1 MSSDLLNIGASGL
14 RAYRASLAV
23 TGDNIANA
31 QTPGYARRSL
41 QLSEVSIGGLPDFR
55 YRNRTRFDGV
65 DISATV
71 RASDEWRTGDAR
83 LAASS
88 NGRAQTHATWMVN
101 VETALADGETGT
113 GAALAKM
120 FAAGDALAADPLSRA
135 PRSAFLASID
145 DVAAS
150 IRNNATELSR
160 VSAGVANAAK
170 SSVDG
175 LNANLAALADLNLAI
190 RKTSAGSTANA
201 ELADQRDIL
210 IDKIA
215 AQTDVTVTI
224 AADGSATLTRAGATL
239 VAGTDA
245 ATLTLTVAPDGR
257 LSFTQSFNGTTSAF
271 TPSSGALG
279 GLTVSANTVADR
291 RAALDTLATDTATA
305 LNTWHAGGRTPTNA
319 NGGALLDAS
328 GGAIALAAL
337 LTDPTQVAAADSS
350 GVANGNMLALSTVR
364 SASGVEGQWAALV
377 ANQAQTTSSARTD
390 ADRTS
395 ARKDT
400 ADAARDAVEGVDL
413 DREAADLL
421 RYQQAYEASAR
432 VIQMARET
440 VDTILAL
447 FR

>member
-41 QLSEVSIGGLPDFR
+41 QLSEVSITSLPDFR

-65 DISATV
+65 DISATL
-71 RASDEWRTGDAR
+71 RATDEWRTGDAR
-83 LAASS
+83 LAASAQ
-88 NGRAQTHATWMVN
+88 GRAQTNATWMVN
-101 VETALADGETGT
+101 TETALADGENGT
-113 GAALAKM
+113 GAAMAKM

-150 IRNNATELSR
+150 IRGNAAELVR
-160 VSAGVANAAK
+160 VSAGVGDAAK
-170 SSVDG
+170 ASVDG

-190 RKTSAGSTANA
+190 RRTSVGSTANA
-201 ELADQRDIL
+201 ELADQRDRL
-210 IDKIA
+210 IDGIS
-215 AQTDVTVTI
+215 AQTDVAVSI
-224 AADGSATLTRAGATL
+224 AADGSATLTREGATL
-239 VAGTDA
+239 VADGKA
-245 ATLTLTVAPDGR
+245 ATLALTVAADGR
-257 LSFTQSFNGTTSAF
+257 LSLTQTFNAATSAF
-271 TPSSGALG
+271 TPVGGALG
-279 GLTVSANTVADR
+279 GLAASANVVADR
-291 RAALDTLATDTATA
+291 RVALDTLATDLATA
-305 LNTWHAGGRTPTNA
+305 INNWHAGGRTPGNA

-337 LTDPTQVAAADSS
+337 LTDPTQVAAADT
-350 GVANGNMLALSTVR
+350 GGAANGNMLALSGVR

-377 ANQAQTTSSARTD
+377 ANQAQTTASAR
-390 ADRTS
+390 ADEARAS

-421 RYQQAYEASAR
+421 RFQQAYEASAR
-432 VIQMARET
+432 IIQMAKET
-440 VDTILAL
+440 VDTILRL
-447 FR
+447 F

>member
-41 QLSEVSIGGLPDFR
+41 RLSEVSIGGLPDFR

-83 LAASS
+83 LAASLH
-88 NGRAQTHATWMVN
+88 GRAQAKATWMIN
-101 VETALADGETGT
+101 TETALADGETGT

-145 DVAAS
+145 DAAAS

-160 VSAGVANAAK
+160 ISAGVADAANA
-170 SSVDG
+170 SVDG

-190 RKTSAGSTANA
+190 RRTSAGSTANA
-201 ELADQRDIL
+201 ELADQRDVL
-210 IDKIA
+210 IDKIT
-215 AQTDVTVTI
+215 AQTDASVAI

-239 VAGTDA
+239 LANGDA
-245 ATLTLTVAPDGR
+245 AALMLTIAPDGR
-257 LSFTQSFNGTTSAF
+257 SSFTQTFNASTTVF
-271 TPSSGALG
+271 TPSGGALG
-279 GLTVSANTVADR
+279 GLTVSANMAADR
-291 RAALDTLATDTATA
+291 RAALDTLATNLATA
-305 LNTWHAGGRTPTNA
+305 LNNWHAGGRTPGNS
-319 NGGALLDAS
+319 NGAPLLDAS

-337 LTDPTQVAAADSS
+337 IADPTQVAAADT
-350 GVANGNMLALSTVR
+350 GGAANGNMLALSTVR

-377 ANQAQTTSSARTD
+377 ANQAQTTASAR
-390 ADRTS
+390 ADESRTS

-432 VIQMARET
+432 IIQMAKET
-440 VDTILAL
+440 VDTILGL

>member
-41 QLSEVSIGGLPDFR
+41 RLSEVSITGALDFR

-65 DISATV
+65 DISATI
-71 RASDEWRTGDAR
+71 RATDEWRTGDAR
-83 LAASS
+83 FAASS
-88 NGRAQTHATWMVN
+88 NGRAQANATWMVN
-101 VETALADGETGT
+101 TETALADGETGT
-113 GAALAKM
+113 GAAMAKM

-145 DVAAS
+145 DAAAS
-150 IRNNATELSR
+150 IRGNATELSR
-160 VSAGVANAAK
+160 VSAGVADAAK
-170 SSVDG
+170 ASVDG

-190 RKTSAGSTANA
+190 RRTSAGSTANA
-201 ELADQRDIL
+201 ELADQRDAL

-215 AQTDVTVTI
+215 GQIDVSVAI
-224 AADGSATLTRAGATL
+224 AEDGSATLTRAGATL
-239 VAGTDA
+239 VAGGDA
-245 ATLTLTVAPDGR
+245 ATLALTVAADGR
-257 LSFTQSFNGTTSAF
+257 LSFTQTFNAATSGF
-271 TPSSGALG
+271 TPSGGALG

-291 RAALDTLATDTATA
+291 RVSLDTLATDLATA
-305 LNTWHAGGRTPTNA
+305 LNNWHASGRTPGNTN
-319 NGGALLDAS
+319 GAPLLDAS
-328 GGAIALAAL
+328 GGAIALTVLIA
-337 LTDPTQVAAADSS
+337 DPAQVAAADTS
-350 GVANGNMLALSTVR
+350 GTANGNVLALSTVR
-364 SASGVEGQWAALV
+364 SATGVEGQWAALV
-377 ANQAQTTSSARTD
+377 ANQAQTTASAR
-390 ADRTS
+390 ADESRNS

-440 VDTILAL
+440 VDTILGL

>member
-1 MSSDLLNIGASGL
+1 MSSDLLIIGASGL

-41 QLSEVSIGGLPDFR
+41 RLNEVSITGLPDFR

-65 DISATV
+65 DISATL
-71 RASDEWRTGDAR
+71 RATDEWRTGDAR

-88 NGRAQTHATWMVN
+88 YGRAQATATGMVN
-101 VETALADGETGT
+101 TETALADGATGT

-120 FAAGDALAADPLSRA
+120 FSAGDALAADPLSRA

-145 DVAAS
+145 DAAAS
-150 IRNNATELSR
+150 IRGNAAELAR
-160 VSAGVANAAK
+160 VSVGVGDAAK
-170 SSVDG
+170 ASVDG

-190 RKTSAGSTANA
+190 RRTSAGSTANA
-201 ELADQRDIL
+201 ELADQRDAL

-215 AQTDVTVTI
+215 AQTDASVAI
-224 AADGSATLTRAGATL
+224 SADGSATLTRAGATL
-239 VAGTDA
+239 VADGQA
-245 ATLTLTVAPDGR
+245 ASLAVTIAADSR
-257 LSFTQSFNGTTSAF
+257 LSFTQTFNAATTPF
-271 TPSSGALG
+271 TPSGGAVSGLS
-279 GLTVSANTVADR
+279 VSANTVADR
-291 RAALDTLATDTATA
+291 RAALDTLATAVATT
-305 LNTWHAGGRTPTNA
+305 LNNWHAGGRTPGNA
-319 NGGALLDAS
+319 GGAALLDAS
-328 GGAIALAAL
+328 GGAIALTAL
-337 LTDPTQVAAADSS
+337 LTDPAQVAAADT
-350 GVANGNMLALSTVR
+350 GGTANGNMLALSAVR

-377 ANQAQTTSSARTD
+377 ANQAQTTASAR
-390 ADRTS
+390 ADEALSS

-432 VIQMARET
+432 VIQMAKET
-440 VDTILAL
+440 VDTILGL